1 MGTSR
6 EKLDFSLSRTHINM
20 NFSIRQATPNDAA
33 IIARFN
39 ALMAVETESKTLDAE
54 LLQKGVEALLAD
66 PSKGLY
72 FLAESEGRVVGQ
84 TMITYEWSDWRNGT
98 FWWIQSVYVAKEAR
112 GTGVFKALFEY
123 IHSLATS
130 RPDICGLRLYVEEN
144 NTRARQTYERLG
156 MKHSHY
162 RMYEM
167 DFVL

>member
-1 MGTSR
+1 MKT
-6 EKLDFSLSRTHINM
+6 T
-20 NFSIRQATPNDAA
+20 IRQATTADAA
-33 IIARFN
+33 IVACFN
-39 ALMAVETESKTLDAE
+39 AMMAIETESKTLDAA

-66 PSKGLY
+66 SSKGIY
-72 FLAESEGRVVGQ
+72 FLAEVDGTVVAQ

-112 GTGVFKALFEY
+112 GAGVFKALFEH
-123 IHSLATS
+123 IHALAAG
-130 RPDICGLRLYVEEN
+130 RPDICGLRLYVDEN
-144 NTRARQTYERLG
+144 NSGARQTYEHLG

>member
-1 MGTSR
+1 M
-6 EKLDFSLSRTHINM
+6 M
-20 NFSIRQATPNDAA
+20 NITIRQAIPTDAA
-33 IIARFN
+33 IVVHFN
-39 ALMAVETESKTLDAE
+39 ALLALETESKTIDTS

-66 PSKGLY
+66 QSKGIY

-84 TMITYEWSDWRNGT
+84 TMITYEWSDWRNGN

-112 GTGVFKALFEY
+112 GAGVFKALFQH
-123 IHSLATS
+123 IHALAAA
-130 RPDICGLRLYVEEN
+130 RPDVCGLRLYVDEN
-144 NTRARQTYERLG
+144 NARARQTYERLG